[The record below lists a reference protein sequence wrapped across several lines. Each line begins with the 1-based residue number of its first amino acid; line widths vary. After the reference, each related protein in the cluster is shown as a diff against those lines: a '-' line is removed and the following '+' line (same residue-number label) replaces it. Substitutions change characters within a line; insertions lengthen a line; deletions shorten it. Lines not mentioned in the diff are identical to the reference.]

1 MLAMSA
7 ARADHGSAA
16 SSPAHIALSVDATLL
31 GEQQQA
37 LPSEVS
43 HMDSPIHVHSDP
55 PSPKSPKSPVFH
67 DNVLDIVHEHPPPAE
82 LSIPTILHSTQQE
95 DAQRPSIDVQLAPMT
110 PAGRVHTHSQAHP
123 HSRIVGIEMPAWNPI
138 HSAEQIGAHGAH
150 GPGSPGLG
158 LGLGPGAG
166 PPSPSSFPRSA
177 DYWLSLSDDQL
188 LHEVFDPSSALTM
201 AEAMRI
207 PWPRERLRKV
217 VEAFSVEKMPVL
229 VEKRCGVRSALF
241 VAVVCVLAC
250 ACSVSAVLVVPRL
263 TLLLACVMRCAAEP
277 QATNRKRTPL
287 SSH

>member
-1 MLAMSA
+1 MSA
-7 ARADHGSAA
+7 APADHGSAV

-31 GEQQQA
+31 GEQQA
-37 LPSEVS
+37 LPSDVLI
-43 HMDSPIHVHSDP
+43 MDSPIHVHSDP

-67 DNVLDIVHEHPPPAE
+67 EPVLDIVHEHPPPAE

-138 HSAEQIGAHGAH
+138 HSAEQICAHGAH

-158 LGLGPGAG
+158 LEPGAG

-188 LHEVFDPSSALTM
+188 LHEVFDPNSALTM

-229 VEKRCGVRSALF
+229 VEKRCGARSAF

-250 ACSVSAVLVVPRL
+250 AFS
-263 TLLLACVMRCAAEP
+263 
-277 QATNRKRTPL
+277 L
-287 SSH
+287 SLRSSFRGSCCCLRV